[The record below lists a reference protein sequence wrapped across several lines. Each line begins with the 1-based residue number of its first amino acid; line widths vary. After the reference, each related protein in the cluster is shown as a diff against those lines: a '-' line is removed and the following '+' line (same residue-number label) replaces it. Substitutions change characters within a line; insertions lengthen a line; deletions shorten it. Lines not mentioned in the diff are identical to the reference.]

1 MQPPNELPAAI
12 PLFQQQPFRMLSF
25 TRFSSRVASNA
36 LNFALILIVVDQTG
50 KAFLSSLLVLTL
62 VIPST
67 VAGLAA
73 GHAADT
79 LPKRLLVVSGDLLRA
94 GVCILFIRS
103 ADSTLACYLA
113 AIGLATF
120 GQFAS
125 SAEGAILPAIVT
137 RAELTQANAIGQ
149 AVGGLAQLLG
159 VAVLTPVVL
168 RLVSSA
174 DLLFSIC
181 ATLFVVA
188 AGQAIF
194 IGSTR
199 SETRREVGGGSDGRW
214 WLAGWRQI
222 RSDPAVTQATIE
234 LTLISAALIIIS
246 GLIPKYIEDILR
258 LPVDV
263 GAIVLSPAAIGI
275 VLGLRVANFLSH
287 RLRHAVLSTAGFI
300 GFVILL
306 LLVAFVRQEASFLG
320 GYGAFGFLNDVNI
333 GRFDGAGVLAIVL
346 VLPLGFSF
354 ALVNVAGSTV
364 LNDRVPLHLQG
375 RVLSTQAALAALAS
389 SAPVLIAGA
398 LGDWI
403 GVTPVMALVAAAIG
417 VIAALNLRPRETSPA
432 TVRTVL

>member
-25 TRFSSRVASNA
+25 TRFSSRVAANA

-67 VAGLAA
+67 VAGIAA

-79 LPKRLLVVSGDLLRA
+79 LPKRLLVVAGDLLRA

-174 DLLFSIC
+174 DLLFTIC
-181 ATLFVVA
+181 ATLFVIA

-287 RLRHAVLSTAGFI
+287 RVRHAVLSTAGFI

-306 LLVAFVRQEASFLG
+306 VLVAFVRQEASFLS
-320 GYGAFGFLNDVNI
+320 GYGAFGFLNDINI
-333 GRFDGAGVLAIVL
+333 GRFDGAGVLAIIL

-364 LNDRVPLHLQG
+364 LNDRVPLQLQG

-389 SAPVLIAGA
+389 SLPVLIAGA

-403 GVTPVMALVAAAIG
+403 GVTPVMALVAVAIG
-417 VIAALNLRPRETSPA
+417 VVAVLNMRPRESSPA
-432 TVRTVL
+432 PVRSAL

>member
-1 MQPPNELPAAI
+1 MQPPTSAPAPT

-50 KAFLSSLLVLTL
+50 KAFMSSVLVLTL

-79 LPKRLLVVSGDLLRA
+79 FPKRMLVITGDLLRA

-103 ADSTLACYLA
+103 SDSTLACYLA

-137 RAELTQANAIGQ
+137 RGELTQANAIGQ
-149 AVGGLAQLLG
+149 AVGGLAQLTG
-159 VAVLTPVVL
+159 VALLTPVVL
-168 RLVSSA
+168 RLVNSA

-181 ATLFVVA
+181 ATLFVIA
-188 AGQAIF
+188 AAQALL

-199 SETRREVGGGSDGRW
+199 SETRREIGGQLEGRW

-234 LTLISAALIIIS
+234 LTLISTALIIIS
-246 GLIPKYIEDILR
+246 GLIPKYIEDVLG

-275 VLGLRVANFLSH
+275 ILGLRIANFLSH
-287 RLRHAVLSTAGFI
+287 RVSHAVLSTTGFI
-300 GFVILL
+300 GFVIILA
-306 LLVAFVRQEASFLG
+306 LVAFVRQEASFLG
-320 GYGAFGFLNDVNI
+320 GYGAFGFLNHVNM
-333 GRFDGAGVLAIVL
+333 GKFDGAGLLAIIL
-346 VLPLGFSF
+346 VLPLGFSY

-375 RVLSTQAALAALAS
+375 RVLSTQAALSALAS
-389 SAPVLIAGA
+389 SLPVLAAGA
-398 LGDWI
+398 LGDVI
-403 GVTPVMALVAAAIG
+403 GVTPVMAIVAGAIG
-417 VIAALNLRPRETSPA
+417 AVAVATMRPRERSHAPIHSPS
-432 TVRTVL
+432 

>member
-1 MQPPNELPAAI
+1 MQPPTSAPAAT

-50 KAFLSSLLVLTL
+50 KAFMSSVLVLTL

-79 LPKRLLVVSGDLLRA
+79 FPKRMLVITGDLLRA

-103 ADSTLACYLA
+103 SDSTLACYLA

-137 RAELTQANAIGQ
+137 RGELTQANAIGQ
-149 AVGGLAQLLG
+149 AVGGLAQLTG
-159 VAVLTPVVL
+159 VALLTPVVL
-168 RLVSSA
+168 RLVNSA

-181 ATLFVVA
+181 ATLFVIA
-188 AGQAIF
+188 AAQALL

-199 SETRREVGGGSDGRW
+199 SETRREIGGQLEGRW

-234 LTLISAALIIIS
+234 LTLISTALIIIS
-246 GLIPKYIEDILR
+246 GLIPKYIEDVLG

-275 VLGLRVANFLSH
+275 ILGLRIANFLSH
-287 RLRHAVLSTAGFI
+287 RVSHAVLSTTGFI
-300 GFVILL
+300 GFVIILA
-306 LLVAFVRQEASFLG
+306 LVAFVRQEASFLG
-320 GYGAFGFLNDVNI
+320 GYGAFGFLNHVNM
-333 GRFDGAGVLAIVL
+333 GKFDGAGLLAIIL
-346 VLPLGFSF
+346 VLPLGFSY

-375 RVLSTQAALAALAS
+375 RVLSTQAALSALAS
-389 SAPVLIAGA
+389 SLPVLAAGA
-398 LGDWI
+398 LGDVI
-403 GVTPVMALVAAAIG
+403 GVTPVMAIVAGAIG
-417 VIAALNLRPRETSPA
+417 AVAVATMRPRERSHAPIHSA
-432 TVRTVL
+432 S

>member
-1 MQPPNELPAAI
+1 
-12 PLFQQQPFRMLSF
+12 
-25 TRFSSRVASNA
+25 
-36 LNFALILIVVDQTG
+36 
-50 KAFLSSLLVLTL
+50 
-62 VIPST
+62 
-67 VAGLAA
+67 
-73 GHAADT
+73 
-79 LPKRLLVVSGDLLRA
+79 
-94 GVCILFIRS
+94 
-103 ADSTLACYLA
+103 
-113 AIGLATF
+113 
-120 GQFAS
+120 
-125 SAEGAILPAIVT
+125 
-137 RAELTQANAIGQ
+137 
-149 AVGGLAQLLG
+149 VGGLAQLLG